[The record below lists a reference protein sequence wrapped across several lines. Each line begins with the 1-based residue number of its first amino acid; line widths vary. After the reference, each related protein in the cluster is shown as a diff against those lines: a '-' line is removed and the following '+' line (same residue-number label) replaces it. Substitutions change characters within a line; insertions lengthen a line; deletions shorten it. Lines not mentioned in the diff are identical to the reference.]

1 MAGIRIKV
9 VDVKAKSLLKAAV
22 LWIYDDPSQESD
34 VSIVNLKNLFEE
46 EVLKDVTEF
55 DPKSPPK
62 SVSEASIILNE
73 KIYIGKWT
81 EKGVTSFHKCKVLK
95 ISGKL
100 KVSRLV

>member
-55 DPKSPPK
+55 DPKSLPK

-73 KIYIGKWT
+73 KS
-81 EKGVTSFHKCKVLK
+81 TSENGQRKELQVFINAKF
-95 ISGKL
+95 
-100 KVSRLV
+100 

>member
-34 VSIVNLKNLFEE
+34 VSIVNLKNLFEK

-73 KIYIGKWT
+73 KSTLENGQRKELQVFINAK
-81 EKGVTSFHKCKVLK
+81 F
-95 ISGKL
+95 
-100 KVSRLV
+100 